1 MACNLKIYQSLVR
14 SDFTWRFC
22 ESDLSRMP
30 VTILSLICSSLT
42 VFCQLVEVS
51 NERFHCLSFLLNAS
65 IKACS
70 LMNISLGYKV
80 LIEFFSNFGVLLFA
94 AFGERERFKAGG
106 SRSCAC
112 MPCFDRGLRYK
123 KKRTRSLQGSFS
135 LFTELHKKIQPLLN
149 YIIDGFIP

>member
-123 KKRTRSLQGSFS
+123 KK
-135 LFTELHKKIQPLLN
+135 KN
-149 YIIDGFIP
+149 